1 MPIDDYHGETFVA
14 FVDISGF
21 KALMK
26 TRENAYKAL
35 NRFYQIGYDVLGS
48 ETNRT
53 NSNRVDGIF
62 ISDCGVLFSRYNGYG
77 NDNPHNQMIALGHLL
92 GIIEKISKQMIADN
106 FMPTASISYG
116 QFDYHERA
124 NFVGIEKNLMLG
136 NAYLEAYLDNEVGK
150 PKLEP
155 GQCRIVS
162 HNQNNN
168 LFSLVESSDDPPF
181 NRVVKNQRDSS
192 HLYFYWMV
200 SSENEIENFTQNYN
214 DAYNKKYSG
223 MLKALR
229 MFANNNDHWRV

>member
-26 TRENAYKAL
+26 NREDAYKAL
-35 NRFYQIGYDVLGS
+35 SRFYQIGYDVLGS
-48 ETNRT
+48 ETNRI
-53 NSNRVDGIF
+53 NPNRVDGIF
-62 ISDCGVLFSRYNGYG
+62 ISDCGVLFSRCNGQ
-77 NDNPHNQMIALGHLL
+77 DIENPRNQVIALGHLL
-92 GIIEKISKQMIADN
+92 EIIESISKRMIADN
-106 FMPTASISYG
+106 FMLTASISFG

-155 GQCRIVS
+155 GQCRIVN
-162 HNQNNN
+162 HNQDNN
-168 LFSLVESSDDPPF
+168 LFTLVEASDAPPF
-181 NRVVKNQRDSS
+181 NRVVKNQRDSK

-200 SSENEIENFTQNYN
+200 PSENEIDNFTQNYK
-214 DAYNKKYSG
+214 DAYNQKYSG

-229 MFANNNDHWRV
+229 MFANNNDVIR